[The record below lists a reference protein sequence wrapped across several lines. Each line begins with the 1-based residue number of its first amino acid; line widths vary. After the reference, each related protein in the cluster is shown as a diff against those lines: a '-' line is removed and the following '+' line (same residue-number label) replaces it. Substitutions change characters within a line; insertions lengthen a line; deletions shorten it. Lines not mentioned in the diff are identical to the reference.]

1 MDFWSEF
8 IKNIISYGVFAML
21 FVFLLFYQLKDSA
34 KREESY
40 KDTINSLTES
50 LGVLE
55 ELKDQVSELVEL
67 VKRRDNEEI

>member
-67 VKRRDNEEI
+67 VKRRENEEI